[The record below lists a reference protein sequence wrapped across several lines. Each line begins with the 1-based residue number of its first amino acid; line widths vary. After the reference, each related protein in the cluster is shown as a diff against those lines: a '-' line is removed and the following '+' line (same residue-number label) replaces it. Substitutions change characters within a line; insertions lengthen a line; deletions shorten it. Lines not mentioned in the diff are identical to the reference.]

1 MRNHLPVGAIRQQQ
15 LWNNIHC
22 ALLTGSPSLPS
33 PWRLLTEAGVLLGS
47 GVFFLP
53 FTEKGEIPYEN
64 SRLVSLDPKNELIS
78 LENCTMCFHH
88 NGET

>member
-22 ALLTGSPSLPS
+22 VLLTGSPSLPS

-53 FTEKGEIPYEN
+53 FTEKGEIPSMGIEQKKKEKVN
-64 SRLVSLDPKNELIS
+64 AWSNHMLSQPTKFTIN
-78 LENCTMCFHH
+78 
-88 NGET
+88 

>member
-1 MRNHLPVGAIRQQQ
+1 MIHNSLPGKPLQT
-15 LWNNIHC
+15 LPLLTYNIHC

-53 FTEKGEIPYEN
+53 FTEKGEIPSMGIEQKKKEKVN
-64 SRLVSLDPKNELIS
+64 A
-78 LENCTMCFHH
+78 
-88 NGET
+88 